1 MGMCWRERLIPLG
14 VGDKEL
20 IRKAMKQAAEDVL
33 ASEPKLTK
41 WDTVCLY
48 LSQSLLVTSLNTFLV
63 GRLSVMVTVEKHV
76 PLVPRRPLK
85 LSKKA
90 LAPTANWSTF
100 SES

>member
-1 MGMCWRERLIPLG
+1 MRMCWRARLISLG

-41 WDTVCLY
+41 WDTVCPY
-48 LSQSLLVTSLNTFLV
+48 LSQRLLVTSLNTFLV

>member
-1 MGMCWRERLIPLG
+1 MCWRARLISLG

-41 WDTVCLY
+41 WDTVCSY
-48 LSQSLLVTSLNTFLV
+48 LSQRLLVTSLNTFLV

>member
-41 WDTVCLY
+41 WDTVCPY
-48 LSQSLLVTSLNTFLV
+48 LS
-63 GRLSVMVTVEKHV
+63 
-76 PLVPRRPLK
+76 
-85 LSKKA
+85 
-90 LAPTANWSTF
+90 
-100 SES
+100 

>member
-1 MGMCWRERLIPLG
+1 MCWRERLIPLG

-41 WDTVCLY
+41 WDTVSPY
-48 LSQSLLVTSLNTFLV
+48 LSQCLLVTSLNTFLV

-90 LAPTANWSTF
+90 LAPTANWSIF